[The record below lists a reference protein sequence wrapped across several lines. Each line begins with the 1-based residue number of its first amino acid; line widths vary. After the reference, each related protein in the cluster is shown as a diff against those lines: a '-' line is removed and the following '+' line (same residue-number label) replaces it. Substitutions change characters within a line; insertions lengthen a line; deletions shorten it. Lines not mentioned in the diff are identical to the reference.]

1 MSRGW
6 LRPLLV
12 LLAAASCF
20 FWGLSTYGESGQLG
34 TVELSETTSSDWLFV
49 WRNRLAPHSVPL
61 DPRLLLLT
69 MDRQAEVQLG
79 KPSVLW
85 TRDLARICQSLRQS
99 GALAV
104 GLDFAGDPYLDKSPA
119 SLRALVEEGYAALQ
133 DAVAEAP
140 LVLIENDVSGELQQP
155 AWPASVVAFA
165 DEGRNSCLANFLVD
179 PDGTI
184 RRLPL
189 VGLQRDNGWV
199 NHTLALRLAE
209 LGLGL
214 EMQKTDSGWDFPQH
228 SWPPQGRGDTLRIN
242 HPGPPGTIAQESLAR
257 YFERAAQPGGLE
269 FYRGKFILIVPDFP
283 SDRHA
288 TPFVSTG
295 LQRTL
300 GGEIHAAA
308 LNSVLTGAYLHR
320 LPRWQWA
327 LVLAIGCLA
336 SGLVA
341 AFRSPL
347 FSLLACLVGS
357 LAYYLAAL
365 ACFIGWGC
373 ILPLWSWAPTVCAG
387 FLVGFC
393 AQFLLLEERR
403 RGLHRLLGRMVSRQV
418 ADAMLEQPKLRAERR
433 QISLLFSDINGF
445 TPACER
451 LAPEQVL
458 GMLNSYFQEMV
469 TLIDARGG
477 YVKQFVGDEIMAVYG
492 APRPSTSHPR
502 DAVYT
507 AIAMIERLEE
517 LKRADPVG
525 DDGGFYSVKLGI
537 NTGEAV
543 LGSVGAAERWEY
555 AAVGDDVNLAA
566 RLESLAGKLGY
577 DVLVSKF
584 TRDLVEKLPPGWAWK
599 SIGIQTFK
607 GKTSQIEVYTLEKIG
622 SETS

>member
-1 MSRGW
+1 MPRSW

-12 LLAAASCF
+12 LLAAVFCF
-20 FWGLSTYGESGQLG
+20 FWGLSTYGESGTLG
-34 TVELSETTSSDWLFV
+34 TVELSEATSSDWLFV
-49 WRNRLAPHSVPL
+49 WRHRLAPHSVPL
-61 DPRLLLLT
+61 DGRILLLT
-69 MDRQAEVQLG
+69 VDRQAEVQLG

-85 TRDLARICQSLRQS
+85 TRDMAQICQELRKA

-104 GLDFAGDPYLDKSPA
+104 GLDFAGDPFMDKSPA
-119 SLRALVEEGYAALQ
+119 ALRALVDEGYAALQ
-133 DAVAEAP
+133 DAVTNAP
-140 LVLIENDVSGELQQP
+140 VVLIENDVSGDRQQP
-155 AWPASVVAFA
+155 AWPPSVVAFA

-189 VGLQRDNGWV
+189 VGLQQDRGWV
-199 NHTLALRLAE
+199 NHTFALRLAE

-214 EMQKTDSGWDFPQH
+214 EMEKTKEAWVFPQH
-228 SWPPQGRGDTLRIN
+228 SWPSQGRGDTLRIN

-257 YFERAAQPGGLE
+257 YFERASQPNGLE

-308 LNSVLTGAYLHR
+308 LNSVLTGAYLCR
-320 LPRWQWA
+320 IGAWQWA
-327 LVLAIGCLA
+327 TLLAGGCLL

-341 AFRSPL
+341 AFRAPL
-347 FSLLACLVGS
+347 FSLVSCLLGS
-357 LAYYLAAL
+357 FTYYLTAL
-365 ACFIGWGC
+365 ACFVQAGW
-373 ILPLWSWAPTVCAG
+373 ILPLWSWAPCVSAG

-418 ADAMLEQPKLRAERR
+418 AEAMLEQPRLRAERR
-433 QISLLFSDINGF
+433 QITLLFSDINGF

-458 GMLNSYFQEMV
+458 SMLNSYFQEMV
-469 TLIDARGG
+469 SLIDLRGG

-492 APRPSTSHPR
+492 APKPSTSHPR

-507 AIAMIERLEE
+507 AIEMIERLAE
-517 LKRADPVG
+517 LKRSDPT
-525 DDGGFYSVKLGI
+525 DSEGFYSVKLGI

-577 DVLVSKF
+577 EVLVSKF

-607 GKTSQIEVYTLEKIG
+607 GKTSQLEVYTLEKTG

>member
-1 MSRGW
+1 MPPQRW

-12 LLAAASCF
+12 LLAAVSCF
-20 FWGLSTYGESGQLG
+20 LWGLSTYGESGALG
-34 TVELSETTSSDWLFV
+34 SVELSETTASDWLFV
-49 WRNRLAPHSVPL
+49 WRHRLAPQAVPL
-61 DPRLLLLT
+61 DPRILLLT
-69 MDRQAEVQLG
+69 IDRETEVQLG

-85 TRDLARICQSLRQS
+85 TRDMAQICAKLRQA
-99 GALAV
+99 GAAAV
-104 GLDFAGDPYLDKSPA
+104 GLDVAGDPILEKAPKS
-119 SLRALVEEGYAALQ
+119 LKALVEEGYAVLQ
-133 DAVAEAP
+133 DAVADAP
-140 LVLIENDVSGELQQP
+140 VVLIENDITGDRQQP

-189 VGLQRDNGWV
+189 VGLEQDKGWV
-199 NHTLALRLAE
+199 NHTFALRLAE

-214 EMQKTDSGWDFPQH
+214 EMKKAGSSWDFPQH
-228 SWPPQGRGDTLRIN
+228 SWPPQGRGDALRIN
-242 HPGPPGTIAQESLAR
+242 HPGPPGTIAQESLTR

-269 FYRGKFILIVPDFP
+269 FYRGKFLLIVPDFP

-288 TPFVSTG
+288 TPFVSVG

-308 LNSVLTGAYLHR
+308 LNSVLTGAYLR
-320 LPRWQWA
+320 RAPAGWWA
-327 LVLAIGCLA
+327 SILAAGCLV
-336 SGLVA
+336 SGLLA
-341 AFRSPL
+341 AFRTPL
-347 FSLLACLVGS
+347 FSLLACLGGS
-357 LAYYLAAL
+357 LAYYLVAL
-365 ACFIGWGC
+365 ACFIRSGW
-373 ILPLWSWAPTVCAG
+373 ILPLWSWAPCISVG

-418 ADAMLEQPKLRAERR
+418 AEAMLEQPRLRAERR
-433 QISLLFSDINGF
+433 QITLLFSDINGF

-469 TLIDARGG
+469 SLIDARGG

-492 APRPSTSHPR
+492 APKPSTTHPR

-507 AIAMIERLEE
+507 AIEMIERLEE
-517 LKRADPVG
+517 LKRLDPTEG
-525 DDGGFYSVKLGI
+525 QGFYSVKLGI

-543 LGSVGAAERWEY
+543 LGSVGSAERWEY

-566 RLESLAGKLGY
+566 RLESLAGKMGY
-577 DVLVSKF
+577 DVLVSKH
-584 TRDLVEKLPPGWAWK
+584 TRDLVEKLPPGWSWK

-607 GKTSQIEVYTLEKIG
+607 GKTSELEVYTLERSG
-622 SETS
+622 SQPS

>member
-1 MSRGW
+1 MPRRW

-12 LLAAASCF
+12 VLAAASCF
-20 FWGLSTYGESGQLG
+20 FWGLSTYGDSGRLG
-34 TVELSETTSSDWLFV
+34 TVELSETTASDWLFV
-49 WRNRLAPHSVPL
+49 WRQRLAPQSVPL
-61 DPRLLLLT
+61 DKRVLLLT
-69 MDRQAEVQLG
+69 VDRQAEVQLG

-85 TRDLARICQSLRQS
+85 TRDLAQICQELRTA
-99 GALAV
+99 GAAAV
-104 GLDFAGDPYLDKSPA
+104 GLDFAGDPYLNKSPA
-119 SLRALVEEGYAALQ
+119 SLRTLVEEGYAALQ
-133 DAVAEAP
+133 DAVADSP
-140 LVLIENDVSGELQQP
+140 LVLIENDVTGELQQP

-189 VGLQRDNGWV
+189 VGLQQDRGWV
-199 NHTLALRLAE
+199 NHTFALRVAE

-214 EMQKTDSGWDFPQH
+214 EMSRTEQGWSFPQH
-228 SWPPQGRGDTLRIN
+228 AWPSQGRGDTLRIN
-242 HPGPPGTIAQESLAR
+242 HPGPPGTIPQESLAR
-257 YFERAAQPGGLE
+257 YFERAAQPGGLD
-269 FYRGKFILIVPDFP
+269 FYKGKFILIVPDFP

-308 LNSVLTGAYLHR
+308 LNSVLTGAYLR
-320 LPRWQWA
+320 RVPAWEWA
-327 LVLAIGCLA
+327 LLLAAGCLL
-336 SGLVA
+336 SGLVS
-341 AFRSPL
+341 AFRTPL
-347 FSLLACLVGS
+347 FSLLICVGIS
-357 LAYYLAAL
+357 LAYYLLCL
-365 ACFIGWGC
+365 ACFIHGGA
-373 ILPLWSWAPTVCAG
+373 ILPLWSWAPCVSLG
-387 FLVGFC
+387 FLVGSA

-403 RGLHRLLGRMVSRQV
+403 LGLHRLLGRMVSRQV

-433 QISLLFSDINGF
+433 QITLLFSDINGF

-451 LAPEQVL
+451 LPPEQVL
-458 GMLNSYFQEMV
+458 SMLNSYFQEMIS
-469 TLIDARGG
+469 LIDGRGG

-492 APRPSTSHPR
+492 APKPSTSHPR

-507 AIAMIERLEE
+507 AIEMIERLNE
-517 LKRADPVG
+517 LKRADP
-525 DDGGFYSVKLGI
+525 DESQGFYSVKLGI

-543 LGSVGAAERWEY
+543 LGSVGSAERWEY

-584 TRDLVEKLPPGWAWK
+584 TRDLVEKLPPGWTWK

-607 GKTSQIEVYTLEKIG
+607 GKTSQLEVYTLEKSG
-622 SETS
+622 KETS

>member
-1 MSRGW
+1 MPRSW

-20 FWGLSTYGESGQLG
+20 FWGLSTYGDSGPLG
-34 TVELSETTSSDWLFV
+34 TVELSETTASDWLFV
-49 WRNRLAPHSVPL
+49 WRHRLAPHSVKL
-61 DPRLLLLT
+61 DSRVLLLT
-69 MDRQAEVQLG
+69 VDRPAEVQLG
-79 KPSVLW
+79 KPAVLW
-85 TRDLARICQSLRQS
+85 TRDMAEICQKLRQS
-99 GALAV
+99 GAAAV
-104 GLDFAGDPYLDKSPA
+104 GLDFAGDPFMDKSPA

-133 DAVAEAP
+133 DAVADSP
-140 LVLIENDVSGELQQP
+140 VVLIENDVTGELQQP

-189 VGLQRDNGWV
+189 VGLQQDRGWV
-199 NHTLALRLAE
+199 NHTFALRVAE

-214 EMQKTDSGWDFPQH
+214 EMSKTDQGWNFPRQG
-228 SWPPQGRGDTLRIN
+228 WPSQGRGDTLRIN
-242 HPGPPGTIAQESLAR
+242 HPGPPGTIPQESLAR

-269 FYRGKFILIVPDFP
+269 FYKGKFILIVPDFP

-295 LQRTL
+295 LRRTL

-308 LNSVLTGAYLHR
+308 LNSVLTGAYLR
-320 LPRWQWA
+320 RAPAWQWA
-327 LVLAIGCLA
+327 LILATGSLL

-341 AFRSPL
+341 AYRTPL
-347 FSLLACLVGS
+347 FSLLACLGGS
-357 LAYYLAAL
+357 LAYYLVAL
-365 ACFIGWGC
+365 ACFIRWGY
-373 ILPLWSWAPTVCAG
+373 ILPLWSWAPCLSAG
-387 FLVGFC
+387 FLIGFC

-403 RGLHRLLGRMVSRQV
+403 LGLHRLLGRMVSRQV
-418 ADAMLEQPKLRAERR
+418 AEAMLEQPRLRAERR
-433 QISLLFSDINGF
+433 QITLLFSDINGF

-458 GMLNSYFQEMV
+458 SMLNAYFQEMV
-469 TLIDARGG
+469 SLIDARGG
-477 YVKQFVGDEIMAVYG
+477 YVKQFVGDEIMAIYG

-507 AIAMIERLEE
+507 AIEMIERLNE
-517 LKRADPVG
+517 LKRSDPTQSE
-525 DDGGFYSVKLGI
+525 GFYSVKLGI

-543 LGSVGAAERWEY
+543 LGSVGSAERWEY

-584 TRDLVEKLPPGWAWK
+584 TRDLVEKLPPGWIWK
-599 SIGIQTFK
+599 SIGTQTFK
-607 GKTSQIEVYTLEKIG
+607 GKTSQLEVYTLEKLG
-622 SETS
+622 GETS

>member
-1 MSRGW
+1 MLPQSW

-12 LLAAASCF
+12 LLAAVSCF
-20 FWGLSTYGESGQLG
+20 LWGLSTYGESGPLG
-34 TVELSETTSSDWLFV
+34 SVELSETTASDWLFV
-49 WRNRLAPHSVPL
+49 WRHRLAPRTVPL
-61 DPRLLLLT
+61 DGRILLLT
-69 MDRQAEVQLG
+69 IDRETEVQFG

-85 TRDLARICQSLRQS
+85 TRDLARICAKLHEA
-99 GALAV
+99 GAVAI
-104 GLDFAGDPYLDKSPA
+104 GLDVAGDPILDKSPK
-119 SLRALVEEGYAALQ
+119 SLQALVAEGYAALQ
-133 DAVAEAP
+133 DSVADAP
-140 LVLIENDVSGELQQP
+140 VVLIENDVTGDRQQP

-189 VGLQRDNGWV
+189 VGLEQDKGWV
-199 NHTLALRLAE
+199 NHTFALRLAE

-214 EMQKTDSGWDFPQH
+214 EMRKAASGWEFPQH
-228 SWPPQGRGDTLRIN
+228 LWPSQGRGDCLRIN
-242 HPGPPGTIAQESLAR
+242 HPGPPGTIAQESLTR

-288 TPFVSTG
+288 TPFVSVG
-295 LQRTL
+295 RQRTL

-308 LNSVLTGAYLHR
+308 LNSVLTGAYLR
-320 LPRWQWA
+320 RAPAVWWA
-327 LVLAIGCLA
+327 SILGVGCLL
-336 SGLVA
+336 SSVLA
-341 AFRSPL
+341 AFRTPL
-347 FSLLACLVGS
+347 FSLLACLAGS
-357 LAYYLAAL
+357 LAYYLIAL
-365 ACFIGWGC
+365 GSFVRWGW
-373 ILPLWSWAPTVCAG
+373 ILPLWSWAPCVSAG

-418 ADAMLEQPKLRAERR
+418 ADAMLEQPRLRAERR
-433 QISLLFSDINGF
+433 QITLLFSDINGF

-458 GMLNSYFQEMV
+458 GMLNAYFQEMV
-469 TLIDARGG
+469 ALIDARGG

-492 APRPSTSHPR
+492 APKPSTSHPR

-507 AIAMIERLEE
+507 AIEMIERLEE
-517 LKRADPVG
+517 LKRLDPSEG
-525 DDGGFYSVKLGI
+525 QGFYSVKLGI

-543 LGSVGAAERWEY
+543 LGSVGSAERWEY

-566 RLESLAGKLGY
+566 RLESLAGKMGY
-577 DVLVSKF
+577 DVLVSKH
-584 TRDLVEKLPPGWAWK
+584 TRDLVEKLPSGWSWK

-607 GKTSQIEVYTLEKIG
+607 GKTSELEVYTLERSG
-622 SETS
+622 SQPS